1 MKTSHIGRLLLI
13 AGSIWLLLG
22 ATALLSP
29 SLTYMVIIRYSGL
42 ALLLDGLIMLILS
55 ILDGN
60 TRERNWRIAESI
72 ADLCF
77 CSLLLLDPVFTLFVF
92 PFIIIPWMAIKGI
105 IKIVGSL
112 VLSRHA
118 RRWRGD
124 LIGGILLLAFSI
136 FIPHDP
142 TNAIYSVDILIGF
155 LGLTLGTLYCYDY
168 FRLEFHYHRRRKVH
182 YDHHGQ

>member
-1 MKTSHIGRLLLI
+1 MKTSHIDRLLLI

-22 ATALLSP
+22 ATALMSP
-29 SLTYMVIIRYSGL
+29 SLTYLVIIRYSGL
-42 ALLLDGLIMLILS
+42 ALLLDGLLLLTLS

-60 TRERNWRIAESI
+60 TRERGWRIAESI

-105 IKIVGSL
+105 IKTVGSL
-112 VLSRHA
+112 VLAANH

-124 LIGGILLLAFSI
+124 FIGGTLLLAFSF

-142 TNAIYSVDILIGF
+142 AGGPFSIDPLIGM
-155 LGLTLGTLYCYDY
+155 LGLTLGALYCYDY
-168 FRLEFHYHRRRKVH
+168 FRLVSITSRARPHR
-182 YDHHGQ
+182 

>member
-1 MKTSHIGRLLLI
+1 MKSSHIDRLLLI
-13 AGSIWLLLG
+13 SGSIWLLLG
-22 ATALLSP
+22 STALLSP
-29 SLTYMVIIRYSGL
+29 SLTYLVIIRYSGL
-42 ALLLDGLIMLILS
+42 ALLLDGLLLLILS

-112 VLSRHA
+112 ALSRHA

-142 TNAIYSVDILIGF
+142 TNAIYSVELLIGI
-155 LGLTLGTLYCYDY
+155 LGLTLGTLYCYD
-168 FRLEFHYHRRRKVH
+168 FIRLESVTSRARPHR
-182 YDHHGQ
+182 